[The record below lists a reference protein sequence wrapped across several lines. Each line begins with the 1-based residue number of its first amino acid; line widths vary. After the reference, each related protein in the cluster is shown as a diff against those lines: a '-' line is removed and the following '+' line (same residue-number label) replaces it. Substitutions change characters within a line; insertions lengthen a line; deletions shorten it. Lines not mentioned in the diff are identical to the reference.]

1 MSGAEPQRAYHED
14 LGYYEERAG
23 GLLASARWCAPCSGG
38 IVRRPACWPSTASS
52 PSTFAS
58 PRAWDARTWSSPSF
72 PRAVPR
78 LPPREPAARST
89 GRRGGFP
96 AWHPSDDPAEILDE
110 ALAWA
115 ARSDRVACL
124 DVLAARGAGLDADV
138 YRGTPLAWATSAG
151 RYPARIRSTSRRL
164 PWTVRR
170 ALACDTR
177 TPWVWKA

>member
-1 MSGAEPQRAYHED
+1 MLAEHGVVPLNLRVAAGLGRPDLVVAVVPED
-14 LGYYEERAG
+14 R
-23 GLLASARWCAPCSGG
+23 
-38 IVRRPACWPSTASS
+38 S
-52 PSTFAS
+52 PS
-58 PRAWDARTWSSPSF
+58 
-72 PRAVPR
+72 
-78 LPPREPAARST
+78 PAAGAHRAFY
-89 GRRGGFP
+89 RPHCGFP
-96 AWHPSDDPAEILDE
+96 AWHPSDGPAEILDE
-110 ALAWA
+110 GLAWA

-124 DVLAARGAGLDADV
+124 DVLAARGTGLDADV